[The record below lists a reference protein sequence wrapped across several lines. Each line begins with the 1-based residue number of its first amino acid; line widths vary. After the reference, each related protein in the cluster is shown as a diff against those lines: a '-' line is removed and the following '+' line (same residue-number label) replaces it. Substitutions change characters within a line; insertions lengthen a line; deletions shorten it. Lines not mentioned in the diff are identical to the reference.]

1 MSTPLFD
8 GIRKYADK
16 GVSSFHTPGH
26 SAKAPFIDKVLRAEL
41 DLTELAETG
50 SLYDGNDIIE
60 QSERL
65 MSELFGTK
73 KTLYSGGGC
82 TLCIQTMLRLCA
94 RPGGKIVAGRNIHKS
109 AVNAMALLGLEPVW
123 IYPDNSAGD
132 GFNGRITPQ
141 SVEKALSENA
151 GACAVYITT
160 PDYFGVI
167 SDVEGISRVA
177 RKYSVPLL
185 VDNAHGS
192 HLIFFDMHPIQRGAD
207 MSACSLHKTLPVLTG
222 GAVLNIGNSRY
233 VDFAKQA
240 MADFGSTSPSFLTL
254 SSLDLCG
261 EWMKNEGRAE
271 FERLSLV
278 NEVMTNMALKR
289 GAATAV
295 GECDPV
301 RLCINTAEL
310 GMSGD
315 MAYQYFRERLIEPEM
330 HDGSKTVFILTPFNT
345 DEDLE
350 RLYNAIDGLEQVGE
364 PLNEDKRLFKP
375 RVALSLRE
383 AFMAEKIVLP
393 VDKAIGRVA
402 AQSVCSC
409 PPGIPPV
416 MAGEIVDKDIAL
428 LLKDYGFDYLNVVK

>member
-1 MSTPLFD
+1 MATPLFD
-8 GIRKYADK
+8 GIRKYADE

-26 SAKAPFIDKVLRAEL
+26 SANAPFMDRVLRAEL
-41 DLTELAETG
+41 DLTELAQTG

-60 QSERL
+60 QSEQL

-94 RPGGKIVAGRNIHKS
+94 RNGGKVVAGRTIHKS

-123 IYPDNSAGD
+123 VYPEKNAGE

-141 SVEKALSENA
+141 SIEKALEANSNV
-151 GACAVYITT
+151 CAVYITT

-167 SDVEGISRVA
+167 SDVEGIANVA
-177 RKYSVPLL
+177 KKYSVPLL

-192 HLIFFDMHPIQRGAD
+192 HLIFFGKHPIQRGAD

-222 GAVLNIGNSRY
+222 GAALNIGNSRY
-233 VDFAKQA
+233 VDFAKQS

-254 SSLDLCG
+254 ASLDLCA
-261 EWMKNEGRAE
+261 EWMKNDGRAE
-271 FERLSLV
+271 FERIALV

-289 GAATAV
+289 GVLTAE
-295 GECDPV
+295 GECDPT
-301 RLCINTAEL
+301 RLCINTAPL

-315 MAYQYFRERLIEPEM
+315 MAYRYFRDRLVEPEM

-345 DEDLE
+345 DDDFE
-350 RLYNAIDGLEQVGE
+350 RLYNAIDDLKQVGA
-364 PLNEDKRLFKP
+364 PLIEDSRLFKP
-375 RVALSLRE
+375 AVALSLRE
-383 AFMAEKIVLP
+383 AFMAEKIILP
-393 VDKAIGRVA
+393 TDEVIGRVA

-416 MAGEIVDKDIAL
+416 MAGEIIDRDIAL

>member
-1 MSTPLFD
+1 MATPLFD

-16 GVSSFHTPGH
+16 GISSFHTPGH
-26 SAKAPFIDKVLRAEL
+26 SASAPFIDKILKAEL
-41 DLTELAETG
+41 DLTELSETA

-60 QSERL
+60 QSEKL
-65 MSELFGTK
+65 MAELFGSS

-94 RPGGKIVAGRNIHKS
+94 KDGGKIIAGRTIHKS

-123 IYPDNSAGD
+123 IYPEKNAGE
-132 GFNGRITPQ
+132 GFNGRITAQ
-141 SVEKALSENA
+141 SVEKALEEN
-151 GACAVYITT
+151 GNVCAVYITT
-160 PDYFGVI
+160 PDYFGVV
-167 SDVEGISRVA
+167 SDVEGIAKVA
-177 RKYSVPLL
+177 KKYSVPLL

-222 GAVLNIGNSRY
+222 GAALNIGNSKY
-233 VDFAKQA
+233 ADFAKQA

-254 SSLDLCG
+254 ASLDLCA

-289 GAATAV
+289 GVLTAE
-295 GECDPV
+295 GECDPT
-301 RLCINTAEL
+301 RLCINTAPL
-310 GMSGD
+310 GMNGD
-315 MAYQYFRERLIEPEM
+315 MAYRYFRERMVEPEM

-350 RLYNAIDGLEQVGE
+350 RLYNAIDDLEQVGE
-364 PLNEDKRLFKP
+364 PLKEDCRLFKP
-375 RVALSLRE
+375 TVAIPLRQ
-383 AFMAEKIVLP
+383 AFMAEKLLLP
-393 VDKAIGRVA
+393 VDKAVGRIA
-402 AQSVCSC
+402 GQSVCSC

-416 MAGEIVDKDIAL
+416 MAGEIIDKDTAL
-428 LLKDYGFDYLNVVK
+428 LLKDYGFEYLNVVK